1 MKKWVGTFL
10 VVVGLALSVFLPVAN
25 AATSQTTTPA
35 GITLAP
41 FLQTVSVASFEPT
54 KSFKIQVTNHTDS
67 TRTFTVSVTDFGAQ
81 NEFGGVAFL
90 GLKNSSY
97 VAKHGLVK
105 WLAIDQPSFSLAPNA
120 SSSLMVTIRN
130 DEELMP
136 GGHYGAVLVNE
147 TTGSGQPKANSI
159 GANPTVSSLIFVT
172 KLGGEQ
178 YDLRL
183 NKATHDT
190 SWLHLPTVARLR
202 FQNPGNI
209 AVVPR
214 GTVQLF
220 GPHDKLIAQSAINE
234 DSSFIL
240 PDAYRQLAVPINP
253 VGAAPWWPAHYTLR
267 VNYRYDGLVQTATH
281 TEKFY
286 FINLPHML
294 VTLGLILVLTIAL
307 YYYRNSLWTTLK
319 KLRFHP

>member
-1 MKKWVGTFL
+1 MKKWTAAWL
-10 VVVGLALSVFLPVAN
+10 VIVGLAMVMSPSVA
-25 AATSQTTTPA
+25 AATSQTTAPA

-41 FLQTVSVASFEPT
+41 FLQMVSVASFEPS
-54 KSFKIQVTNHTDS
+54 KSFKLLVTNQTDS
-67 TRTFTVSVTDFGAQ
+67 IRSFRVSLTDFGAQ

-90 GLKNSSY
+90 GLTSSSY
-97 VAKHGLVK
+97 VAQHGLVK
-105 WLAIDQPSFSLAPNA
+105 WLIIDQSSFSLAPKA
-120 SSSLMVTIRN
+120 STSLTVTIRN
-130 DEELMP
+130 DEGLAP

-147 TTGSGQPKANSI
+147 ATGSGQSKPNSI
-159 GANPTVSSLIFVT
+159 AANPTVSSLIFVT

-183 NKATHDT
+183 NKVTHNT
-190 SWLHLPTVARLR
+190 NWLRLPTTAHLR
-202 FQNPGNI
+202 FQNPGNV

-220 GPHDKLIAQSAINE
+220 GPHNRLIGQGAINE

-240 PDAYRQLAVPINP
+240 PDAYRQLTVPIRS
-253 VGAAPWWPAHYTLR
+253 VGSAGWWPEHYTLQ
-267 VNYRYDGLVQTATH
+267 VNYRYDGLAVAATR

-286 FINLPHML
+286 FINLPHLL
-294 VTLGLILVLTIAL
+294 VSLTVILILTIAL
-307 YYYRNSLWTTLK
+307 YYYRPVLWITLK